1 MPVVVICDE
10 AGSYVIQSTPLAGSE
25 LTEAIQNGTWNP
37 PQHLRIS
44 PPYQVLQR
52 GELTFLTNQR
62 INSINPKPELS
73 LQEIQVLRHI
83 AGGCSPQQTAVKL
96 HISVRTVR
104 QHLGN
109 LKKKLQAKSR
119 DHLMAMAG
127 SLFLGNPPG
136 SNE

>member
-25 LTEAIQNGTWNP
+25 LAEAIHNGTWNP
-37 PQHLRIS
+37 PLPIS

-62 INSINPKPELS
+62 INSIIPKPELS

-83 AGGCSPQQTAVKL
+83 AGGCSPQQTAAKL